1 MDCLLLRP
9 VGDAKWWKGRVS
21 FNYRNVCPRP
31 TTSKQR
37 REHTAHA
44 QQLQPACNAACTS
57 ADAPQKTNMLT
68 AGSARTRRCRGG
80 TFGLGWHVTRMV
92 VVVVEGHRIANW
104 LRMAMDAGGGT
115 PPDPPG
121 TAGGKAGVGRQAD
134 PQADRLAGRRRSVGA
149 RGGDAHDGA
158 AALRRVRDV
167 RAAARG
173 RGRQRRGRALGNGD
187 AVRRRVPFMS
197 RLAARQAGGAG
208 RGAENI
214 FVLERTNT
222 HTDGRTRIL
231 RWVRFHS
238 LRSCN

>member
-1 MDCLLLRP
+1 
-9 VGDAKWWKGRVS
+9 
-21 FNYRNVCPRP
+21 
-31 TTSKQR
+31 
-37 REHTAHA
+37 
-44 QQLQPACNAACTS
+44 
-57 ADAPQKTNMLT
+57 
-68 AGSARTRRCRGG
+68 
-80 TFGLGWHVTRMV
+80 MV

-121 TAGGKAGVGRQAD
+121 AVGGKAGVGRRAD
-134 PQADRLAGRRRSVGA
+134 PQTPAVA

-222 HTDGRTRIL
+222 RTDAQE
-231 RWVRFHS
+231 S
-238 LRSCN
+238 